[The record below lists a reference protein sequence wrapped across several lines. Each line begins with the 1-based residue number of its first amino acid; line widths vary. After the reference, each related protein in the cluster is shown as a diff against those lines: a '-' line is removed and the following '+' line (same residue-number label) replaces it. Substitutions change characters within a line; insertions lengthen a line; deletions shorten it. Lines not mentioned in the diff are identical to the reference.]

1 MVAGPLLFSL
11 MSSWAHYTFVP
22 ALAGVLAAEAFA
34 IRSILFHACNG
45 AVCALIGWSLTREL
59 REEQHFL
66 SNPTVLVAAG
76 IAAGF
81 VYWLIAGST
90 AGFWKPLGAA
100 RAAPLTLILVALTRI
115 ASPPALCFVTPAPGP
130 GVGLGRRLAGTERD
144 HHHAERGEEHRR
156 VPGKRRLLRRAHR
169 RR

>member
-1 MVAGPLLFSL
+1 VIGRLLLRFILVPLGAMMALVAAGALIAVSQWHAFEAVLAADPQAQEDYFLAVVVAGPLLFSL

-34 IRSILFHACNG
+34 IRSVLFHAGNG
-45 AVCALIGWSLTREL
+45 AVCALIGWSLTRDL

-66 SNPTVLVAAG
+66 SNPTVLIAAG

-81 VYWLIAGST
+81 VYWLIAGWT

-100 RAAPLTLILVALTRI
+100 
-115 ASPPALCFVTPAPGP
+115 SPVSPHP
-130 GVGLGRRLAGTERD
+130 
-144 HHHAERGEEHRR
+144 
-156 VPGKRRLLRRAHR
+156 
-169 RR
+169 

>member
-1 MVAGPLLFSL
+1 VIGRLLLRFILVSLGAVMALAAAGALIAVSQWNAFETVLAADPQAQEDYFFAFVVAGPLLFSL

-22 ALAGVLAAEAFA
+22 ALAGMLAAEAFA

-90 AGFWKPLGAA
+90 AGFWKPLRAA
-100 RAAPLTLILVALTRI
+100 RAAPLE
-115 ASPPALCFVTPAPGP
+115 P
-130 GVGLGRRLAGTERD
+130 
-144 HHHAERGEEHRR
+144 
-156 VPGKRRLLRRAHR
+156 
-169 RR
+169 

>member
-1 MVAGPLLFSL
+1 VIGRLLLRFILVPLGAVMALAAAGALIAVSQWNAFETVLAADPQAQEDYFFAFVVAGPLLFSL

-34 IRSILFHACNG
+34 IRSVLFHAGNG

-90 AGFWKPLGAA
+90 AGFWKPLRAA
-100 RAAPLTLILVALTRI
+100 RPV
-115 ASPPALCFVTPAPGP
+115 PANP
-130 GVGLGRRLAGTERD
+130 
-144 HHHAERGEEHRR
+144 
-156 VPGKRRLLRRAHR
+156 
-169 RR
+169 

>member
-1 MVAGPLLFSL
+1 VIGRLLLRFILVPLGAVMALASAGALIAVSQWNAFETVLAADPQAQEDYFFAFVVAGPLLFSL

-45 AVCALIGWSLTREL
+45 AVCALIGWSLTRDM

-90 AGFWKPLGAA
+90 AGFWKPLGTA
-100 RAAPLTLILVALTRI
+100 RPAPLE
-115 ASPPALCFVTPAPGP
+115 P
-130 GVGLGRRLAGTERD
+130 
-144 HHHAERGEEHRR
+144 
-156 VPGKRRLLRRAHR
+156 
-169 RR
+169 

>member
-1 MVAGPLLFSL
+1 VIARLLLRFILVPLGAVMALAAAGALIAVSQWNAFETVLAADPQAQQDYFFAFVVAGPLLFSL
-11 MSSWAHYTFVP
+11 LSSWAHYTFVP

-34 IRSILFHACNG
+34 IRSILFHATNG
-45 AVCALIGWSLTREL
+45 AVCALIGWSLTRDL

-90 AGFWKPLGAA
+90 AGFMKPLGAS
-100 RAAPLTLILVALTRI
+100 APQK
-115 ASPPALCFVTPAPGP
+115 P
-130 GVGLGRRLAGTERD
+130 
-144 HHHAERGEEHRR
+144 
-156 VPGKRRLLRRAHR
+156 
-169 RR
+169 

>member
-1 MVAGPLLFSL
+1 VIGRLLLRVILVPLGAMMALAAAGALIAVSQWNAFESLLAADPQSQEDYVFALVAAGPLLFSL

-34 IRSILFHACNG
+34 IRSLLFHAGNG
-45 AVCALIGWSLTREL
+45 AVCALIGWSLTRDL

-81 VYWLIAGST
+81 VYWLIAGWT
-90 AGFWKPLGAA
+90 AGFWKPLGTA
-100 RAAPLTLILVALTRI
+100 RTAPQK
-115 ASPPALCFVTPAPGP
+115 P
-130 GVGLGRRLAGTERD
+130 
-144 HHHAERGEEHRR
+144 
-156 VPGKRRLLRRAHR
+156 
-169 RR
+169 